1 MSGWMASAASPP
13 RGPHPAPR
21 ARKPTG
27 AAVCSLFIVRRAGPP
42 PVGWPCGAA
51 AGWVSAP
58 HSCAVRARGGRSGE
72 LPGSGCQRCILLHF
86 EDRAT
91 ADAPDS
97 SPPGLCGQR
106 VMARH
111 LGGGAQKRT
120 TPPVSVVVPDHF
132 GSSPSSVIFHPKWV
146 VVCLWVGPPKVF
158 PPTPVAVMIQDSSGS
173 APSWLIVS
181 PVGIVRDICEHFP
194 ARRYLP
200 APGSALRPSQRRGTL
215 VTGASPPGTHFRRQ
229 PHGAG
234 GCGLAWRGAAGAA
247 GRDRGG
253 CGGTRPRGRGGES
266 GRHQRAELL
275 IQPLRLGADQFRELR
290 ARLVRGHLVHVDHPP
305 GNPVVAPPGQ

>member
-111 LGGGAQKRT
+111 LGGGPQA
-120 TPPVSVVVPDHF
+120 
-132 GSSPSSVIFHPKWV
+132 
-146 VVCLWVGPPKVF
+146 GPA
-158 PPTPVAVMIQDSSGS
+158 TPVAVMIQDSSGS

-215 VTGASPPGTHFRRQ
+215 VTGTSPPGTHFRRQ

-290 ARLVRGHLVHVDHPP
+290 ARLVRGHPVHVDHPP

>member
-86 EDRAT
+86 EDRAPL
-91 ADAPDS
+91 DPPS
-97 SPPGLCGQR
+97 ISPLVFWSQGGVFR
-106 VMARH
+106 R
-111 LGGGAQKRT
+111 LGGAPQA
-120 TPPVSVVVPDHF
+120 V
-132 GSSPSSVIFHPKWV
+132 
-146 VVCLWVGPPKVF
+146 